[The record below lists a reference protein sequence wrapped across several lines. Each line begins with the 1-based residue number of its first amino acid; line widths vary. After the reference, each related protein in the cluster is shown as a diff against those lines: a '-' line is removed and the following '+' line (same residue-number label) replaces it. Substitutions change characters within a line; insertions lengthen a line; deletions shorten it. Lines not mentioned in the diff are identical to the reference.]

1 MVHSPIFYPCF
12 FPGFEG
18 QAIDPGGGFG
28 PGIRRRRLCHLR
40 NCSLYSYFMVK
51 SASDMVRRMMKSYM
65 LKIKV
70 MISPTAVRLI
80 KI

>member
-1 MVHSPIFYPCF
+1 
-12 FPGFEG
+12 
-18 QAIDPGGGFG
+18 
-28 PGIRRRRLCHLR
+28 
-40 NCSLYSYFMVK
+40 MVK

>member
-1 MVHSPIFYPCF
+1 MHGPVFHPCF
-12 FPGFEG
+12 FPWFEG
-18 QAIDPGGGFG
+18 QAIDADGGFG
-28 PGIRRRRLCHLR
+28 PGIRRTRLCHLH
-40 NCSLYSYFMVK
+40 NCSFYSYLMVK

-65 LKIKV
+65 LRIKV